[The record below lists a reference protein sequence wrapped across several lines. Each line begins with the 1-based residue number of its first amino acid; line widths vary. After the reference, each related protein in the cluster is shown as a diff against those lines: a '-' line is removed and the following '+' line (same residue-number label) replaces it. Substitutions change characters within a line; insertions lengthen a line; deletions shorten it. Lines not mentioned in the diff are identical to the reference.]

1 MKKVLIRSLIT
12 AVVFDFIGAL
22 INVISYIVTGKYLLA
37 TRLNGGEYSGQTG
50 FGLTLN
56 KVIPGDPVSNPTGGH
71 HWISLDIPSLALSLA
86 IGFAIGFIIFFTVYL
101 IGKSVKKHRQAV
113 T

>member
-12 AVVFDFIGAL
+12 AVVFNFIGSL
-22 INVISYIVTGKYLLA
+22 INVISYIITGKFLLA
-37 TRLNGGEYSGQTG
+37 TRLNGGEYTGQTG

-56 KVIPGDPVSNPTGGH
+56 KVISGDPVNNPIGGH

-86 IGFAIGFIIFFTVYL
+86 IGFTIGFIIFFTVYL
-101 IGKSVKKHRQAV
+101 IGKLIKKHKPAV